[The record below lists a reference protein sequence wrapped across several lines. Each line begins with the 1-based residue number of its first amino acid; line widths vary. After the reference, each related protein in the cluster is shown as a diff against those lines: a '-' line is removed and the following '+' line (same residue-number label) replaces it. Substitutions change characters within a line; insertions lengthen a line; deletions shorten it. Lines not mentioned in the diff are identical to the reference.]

1 MGQPARPAG
10 VVAEFFSGVGT
21 LFRGFGFWGRRPG
34 AMALGLIPAA
44 IVFAVLLT
52 LVILLAVNLDAITL
66 WLTPF
71 AAEWD
76 EVWRGVLR
84 VALGVALLVGVV
96 VLFAVTFTGLTLAVG
111 DPFYERIWKAV
122 EAELGGVPD
131 GPEAGF
137 WRAVGDGL
145 SLAVRGALTG
155 LLALLIGLVP
165 LVGSALAAVIGTVLS
180 GRLLATELTV
190 RPLERRGLDARQR
203 RAVLRGRRARTLGFG
218 VAVQLVFL
226 IPLGAVIAM
235 PAAVA
240 GAVLLARESLGDPTP
255 PTQRVE

>member
-1 MGQPARPAG
+1 MGQPVRPAG
-10 VVAEFFSGVGT
+10 VVAEFFTGVGT
-21 LFRGFGFWGRRPG
+21 LFRGFGFWSKRPG

-44 IVFAVLLT
+44 IVFAVLLG

-71 AAEWD
+71 AEAWD

-96 VLFAVTFTGLTLAVG
+96 VLFAVTFTGITLAVG

-122 EAELGGVPD
+122 ETELGGMPD
-131 GPEAGF
+131 GEEAGF
-137 WRAVGDGL
+137 WRAIGDGAA
-145 SLAVRGALTG
+145 LALRGALTG
-155 LLALLIGLVP
+155 VLTLLIGLVP
-165 LVGSALAAVIGTVLS
+165 LVGSVLASVLGTVIS
-180 GRLLATELTV
+180 GRLLATELTT
-190 RPLERRGLDARQR
+190 RPLERRGFDAGQR
-203 RAVLRGRRARTLGFG
+203 RAILRRQRARTLGFG

-226 IPLGAVIAM
+226 IPLGAVVAM

-240 GAVLLARESLGDPTP
+240 GAVLLARESLGIASP
-255 PTQRVE
+255 PPQRVE